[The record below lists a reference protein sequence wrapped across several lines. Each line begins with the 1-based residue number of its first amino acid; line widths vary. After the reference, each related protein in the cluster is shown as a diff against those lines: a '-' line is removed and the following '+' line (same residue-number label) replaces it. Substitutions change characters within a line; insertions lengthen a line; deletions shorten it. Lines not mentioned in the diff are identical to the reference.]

1 LRVNAGVLAFENL
14 TPPTEMLMRTFLL
27 LLALLL
33 AGCQSYEPLP
43 LEPEQHQRDWRTR
56 AVTDQAVADYAAE
69 LAARSETARP
79 AFNPADGLT
88 LPEAEVV
95 ALFFNP
101 HLRVARLEAGVELAT
116 AEEAGRWQ
124 DPELE
129 LEGGWIFG
137 NLDQPWFAAVGIKFT
152 IPLSGRPGVEQ
163 DLAFSRHRASLRRV
177 VAQEWETLG
186 ALRAHWRELESVRER
201 RRLTESYLAELDALQ
216 TRAAPLQEAG
226 EISSLDL
233 RLVEIER
240 AARRAELTA
249 LRHEGER
256 AESTIRELLGLHPD
270 APLELVTTTPQ
281 APELPAQLEATL
293 QRNHTG
299 LALRRAEYETAEQEL
314 RLEVRKQF
322 PDLSIGPGYELEEG
336 QSRISIG
343 LGIPIP
349 IINLNKEG
357 IARAKAARLAS
368 KAVFEAELES
378 AVHQL
383 SQARRQLRNS
393 QELRQQI
400 VETVV
405 PLADR
410 QVADAAALAQAGEFD
425 ALRQLEVL
433 SRRHETRIQVFEATL
448 GQVRAQDTVL
458 VLLGPAFKPDEE
470 KKE

>member
-1 LRVNAGVLAFENL
+1 
-14 TPPTEMLMRTFLL
+14 
-27 LLALLL
+27 
-33 AGCQSYEPLP
+33 
-43 LEPEQHQRDWRTR
+43 
-56 AVTDQAVADYAAE
+56 
-69 LAARSETARP
+69 
-79 AFNPADGLT
+79 
-88 LPEAEVV
+88 
-95 ALFFNP
+95 
-101 HLRVARLEAGVELAT
+101 
-116 AEEAGRWQ
+116 
-124 DPELE
+124 
-129 LEGGWIFG
+129 
-137 NLDQPWFAAVGIKFT
+137 
-152 IPLSGRPGVEQ
+152 
-163 DLAFSRHRASLRRV
+163 
-177 VAQEWETLG
+177 
-186 ALRAHWRELESVRER
+186 VRER
-201 RRLTESYLAELDALQ
+201 RRLTENYLAELDALQ